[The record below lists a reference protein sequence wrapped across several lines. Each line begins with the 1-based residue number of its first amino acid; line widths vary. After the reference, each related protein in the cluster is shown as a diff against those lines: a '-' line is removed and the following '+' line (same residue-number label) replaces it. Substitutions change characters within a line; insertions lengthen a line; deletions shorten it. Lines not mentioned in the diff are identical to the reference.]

1 MKIGVAGLWHLGTIY
16 SAGFASLGHDVIAY
30 DPDPD
35 TAIGY
40 TNGQLKVHEPELLN
54 LINTKIQTGN
64 LRFSSLESD
73 LSDLDL
79 FVLAYDTPVDA
90 NDFADSDYVISEFR
104 RIVMFLNRDTH
115 IMISSQLP
123 VGSSE
128 TIEGIL
134 KKVGHRGKITVQP
147 ENLRLGKGLDSF
159 FNPTRIIVGTKDGKT
174 EPIVVK
180 AFQGIDAPII
190 WMHLK
195 SAEMTKHALN
205 AFLATSITFMGEI
218 SEICEKVG
226 ADAKEVENGIKSDPR
241 IGKKAYLT
249 PGLGFAG
256 GTLARDVR
264 KLADLQQEVR
274 GEVAILS
281 SLLQSNQ
288 HNNNWIV
295 RNIEAIL
302 KEKPDSKICFW
313 GISYVEKT
321 DTLRRSE
328 IYKIMKNLVE
338 RNIQVSYLENFPIKD
353 QMDSRILCLTEIEE
367 SLRRADILV
376 ISKKLIRFSDME
388 KDSQLAKAKDMWIL
402 DPSRV
407 LSSLNSMYQEQPRYL
422 TVGRGS

>member
-16 SAGFASLGHDVIAY
+16 SAAFASLGHDVIAY

-40 TNGQLKVHEPELLN
+40 TNGQLKVYEPDLAN
-54 LINTKIQTGN
+54 LISIKIQTGN
-64 LRFSSLESD
+64 LKFSFLESD

-79 FVLAYDTPVDA
+79 LVLAYDTPVDA
-90 NDFADSDYVISEFR
+90 NDFADSNFVISEFR

-128 TIEGIL
+128 TIERIL

-241 IGKKAYLT
+241 IGKGAYLT

-295 RNIEAIL
+295 RNIETIL
-302 KEKPDSKICFW
+302 QEKPDSKICFW

-338 RNIQVSYLENFPIKD
+338 RNIQVSYVENFPIKD

-388 KDSQLAKAKDMWIL
+388 KDSQLAKAKDLWIL

-407 LSSLNSMYQEQPRYL
+407 LSSVNSKYQEQPRYL